1 LKRFEPG
8 SRRVRSR
15 DQFAAVAKRRYRTSM
30 KIPRLLLATFFS
42 AAASLLGNGELD
54 ERLQPALEAIT
65 PDGLLA
71 HIKVL
76 ASDEFEG
83 RAPGSKGEDLSV
95 KYITDQLKK
104 VGLKPGNPDGTYT
117 QEVPLAGIISE
128 PRMSFVIGD
137 KTMDLK
143 YQDDFVAS
151 SARLQPEIKIEKSDL
166 VFVGYGVVAPEY
178 GWDDYKNVDVKGKT
192 LLMLIGDPPIP
203 DPKDPSKLDA
213 KMFKGKA
220 MTYYG
225 RWTYKY
231 EIAAKKGAAAAI
243 IIHETEPA
251 AYPWQVVRSSWSK
264 ENFEL
269 DNPNKNM
276 DAVPARS
283 WITLDI
289 AKKLL
294 ADSGQDFGALKKS
307 AIAKDFRP
315 VVLNAKANIAI
326 AQQIR
331 SFKSHNV
338 IGKLEGSDPKLNGE
352 YVIYTAHWDH
362 LGRHP
367 ELQGD
372 QIFNGAIDNA
382 SGVASV
388 IEIAAAF
395 SKINPPPKRSVLF
408 MATTAEEAGL
418 LGAKFYAEHPLYPLD
433 KTLADINLDSMN
445 VWGKTRDIEDL
456 SLGFSTLDDLLAAA
470 AKQQNRTAIPDS
482 RPDKGKIYR
491 ADNFEF
497 SKVGLPSLYIGKGEH
512 LLSRPENAP
521 LKSDEYDST
530 DYHQVTDEVKPD
542 WDLSGAVQDVQL
554 VFEVGYEVANG
565 DKFPEWKPGNE
576 FRVKGSAPRGH

>member
-1 LKRFEPG
+1 MKI
-8 SRRVRSR
+8 SRLFLAS
-15 DQFAAVAKRRYRTSM
+15 FFCAAVS
-30 KIPRLLLATFFS
+30 LA
-42 AAASLLGNGELD
+42 GNDELK
-54 ERLQPALEAIT
+54 ERLQPALEALT

-83 RAPGSKGEDLSV
+83 RSPGTKGEDLSV
-95 KYITDQLKK
+95 KYITDQFKK
-104 VGLKPGNPDGTYT
+104 IGLKPGNPDGAYT
-117 QEVPLAGIISE
+117 QEVPLAGIKSE
-128 PRMSFVIGD
+128 PRMSLVTRD

-143 YQDDFVAS
+143 YPDDFVAS

-178 GWDDYKNVDVKGKT
+178 GWDDYKNVDVRGKT
-192 LLMLIGDPPIP
+192 LLMLIGDPPVS
-203 DPKDPSKLDA
+203 DPKDPSKLDD

-231 EIAAKKGAAAAI
+231 EIAARKGAAAAI

-269 DNPNKNM
+269 DNANKNM
-276 DAVPARS
+276 DAVSVRS
-283 WITLDI
+283 WITLEV
-289 AKKLL
+289 AKKLF
-294 ADSGQDFGALKKS
+294 ADSGQDFDSLKKS

-315 VVLNAKANIAI
+315 VVLNAKANIEI
-326 AQQIR
+326 KQQVR

-338 IGKLEGSDPKLNGE
+338 IGKLEGSDPKLSGE

-388 IEIAAAF
+388 IELAAAF
-395 SKINPPPKRSVLF
+395 TKINPPPKRSVLF

-418 LGAKFYAEHPLYPLD
+418 LGAKFYAEHPLYPLE

-445 VWGKTRDIEDL
+445 VWGKARDIEDL

-470 AKQQNRTAIPDS
+470 AKGQGRIAIPDS

-497 SKVGLPSLYIGKGEH
+497 SKAGLPSLYVGKGEH
-512 LLSRPENAP
+512 LLSRPETAP
-521 LKSDEYDST
+521 LRSDEFDST
-530 DYHQVTDEVKPD
+530 DYHQVTDEIHAD

-554 VFEVGYEVANG
+554 LFEVGYEVANG
-565 DKFPEWKPGNE
+565 DKFPEWKPGSE
-576 FRVKGSAPRGH
+576 FRVKGSASGGH

>member
-1 LKRFEPG
+1 
-8 SRRVRSR
+8 
-15 DQFAAVAKRRYRTSM
+15 M
-30 KIPRLLLATFFS
+30 KISWLLFASSLCLATS
-42 AAASLLGNGELD
+42 VLGSDELKD
-54 ERLQPALEAIT
+54 RLQPALDAIT

-95 KYITDQLKK
+95 KYITEQFKK
-104 VGLKPGNPDGTYT
+104 IGLKPGNPDGTYT
-117 QEVPLAGIISE
+117 QEVPLAGIKSE
-128 PRMSFVIGD
+128 PRMAFVIGD

-143 YQDDFVAS
+143 YGDDFVAS
-151 SARLQPEIKIEKSDL
+151 SARLQPEIKVEKSDL

-178 GWDDYKNVDVKGKT
+178 GWDDYKNVDVRGKT
-192 LLMLIGDPPIP
+192 LLMLIGDPSVP
-203 DPKDPSKLDA
+203 DPKDPSKLDD

-251 AYPWQVVRSSWSK
+251 AYPWQVVKSSWGK

-276 DAVPARS
+276 DAVSVRS
-283 WITLDI
+283 WITLDVT
-289 AKKLL
+289 KKLF
-294 ADSGQDFGALKKS
+294 ADSGQNFDALKKT
-307 AIAKDFRP
+307 AVTKDFRP
-315 VVLNAKANIAI
+315 VVLNAKANIGI
-326 AQQIR
+326 TQQIR

-338 IGKLEGSDPKLNGE
+338 IGKLEGSDPKLSGE

-388 IEIAAAF
+388 IELATAF
-395 SKINPPPKRSVLF
+395 GKINPPPKRSVLF

-418 LGAKFYAEHPLYPLD
+418 LGAKFYAEHPLYPLQ

-445 VWGKTRDIEDL
+445 VWGKARDIEDL
-456 SLGFSTLDDLLAAA
+456 SLGFSTLDDLLAAV
-470 AKQQNRTAIPDS
+470 AKQQGRTAIPDS

-512 LLSRPENAP
+512 LLSRAETAP
-521 LKSDEYDST
+521 LRADEFDST
-530 DYHQVTDEVKPD
+530 DYHQITDDVRPD
-542 WDLSGAVQDVQL
+542 WDLSGAVQDTQL

-565 DKFPEWKPGNE
+565 DKFPEWKSGSE
-576 FRVKGSAPRGH
+576 FKAKRDAMLKK